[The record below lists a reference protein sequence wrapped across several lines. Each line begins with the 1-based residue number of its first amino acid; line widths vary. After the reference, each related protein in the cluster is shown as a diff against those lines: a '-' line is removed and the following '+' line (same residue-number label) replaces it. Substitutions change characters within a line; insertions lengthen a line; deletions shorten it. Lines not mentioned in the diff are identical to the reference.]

1 LLKLSVVVLVV
12 VRLNVSMLGVVVL
25 NVVAPVKEIEDIN
38 DRNDDKKSSQL
49 VF

>member
-1 LLKLSVVVLVV
+1 MLVV

>member
-1 LLKLSVVVLVV
+1 MLVV
-12 VRLNVSMLGVVVL
+12 VRLNVGMLSVVIL

-38 DRNDDKKSSQL
+38 DQNDDKKPSQL